1 MKWFHRKKPALH
13 FEDAARFNWALD
25 TDEEL
30 QAGIFRLTERFPA
43 LTEAE
48 YADEMLALFRRA
60 GLDLSC
66 KDLHM
71 LLALRQESDR
81 MLLRQKR
88 PSNDAQARPH
98 TQR

>member
-1 MKWFHRKKPALH
+1 
-13 FEDAARFNWALD
+13 
-25 TDEEL
+25 
-30 QAGIFRLTERFPA
+30 
-43 LTEAE
+43 
-48 YADEMLALFRRA
+48 MLALFRRA
-60 GLDLSC
+60 GLELSR

-88 PSNDAQARPH
+88 PSNDAQARPR

>member
-1 MKWFHRKKPALH
+1 MKTPPASTG
-13 FEDAARFNWALD
+13 RS
-25 TDEEL
+25 TPTKSSKR
-30 QAGIFRLTERFPA
+30 GIFRLTERFPA

-60 GLDLSC
+60 GLELSR